1 MDHWTISWTI
11 FLDQFLDHF
20 LDFFILKEQ
29 FFFHLADALIIF
41 IKSTQVQITELL
53 YTTTFTSGH
62 KTENDHSLVKHLY
75 VSFLITRFTKAI
87 TETYAEL

>member
-29 FFFHLADALIIF
+29 FFFHLADVLIIF
-41 IKSTQVQITELL
+41 IKSTQMQITELL
-53 YTTTFTSGH
+53 YTTRFTSGH
-62 KTENDHSLVKHLY
+62 KTEDCHSLVIHLN
-75 VSFLITRFTKAI
+75 
-87 TETYAEL
+87 ELSHDMF